1 MKFAE
6 KGKKVQE
13 PRERSWRTVFVT
25 ILNICEEA
33 WVYIF
38 HFRKILLALPVVFG
52 SIYLARLNWT
62 HLPEQVGLSLMS
74 NGQFAQLVDKGVAV
88 YGPMG
93 ITAVCLALMV
103 CSRRALYP
111 WLISLFTLI
120 LPVLILVT
128 NVFPSLGRCQMPP
141 YCGICAV
148 FNKNGGLIL

>member
-6 KGKKVQE
+6 KGKK
-13 PRERSWRTVFVT
+13 ERSPRKKSWRSALIT
-25 ILNICEEA
+25 IVNISEEA

-38 HFRKILLALPVVFG
+38 HFRKVLLCLPVVFA

-62 HLPEQVGLSLMS
+62 ILPDQVGLSLMS
-74 NGQFAQLVDKGVAV
+74 NGQFAELVSKGTAV

-111 WLISLFTLI
+111 WLISVFTLI
-120 LPVLILVT
+120 LPVLILIT
-128 NVFPSLGRCQMPP
+128 NVFPS
-141 YCGICAV
+141 
-148 FNKNGGLIL
+148 

>member
-6 KGKKVQE
+6 KGKNTKTPQ
-13 PRERSWRTVFVT
+13 ERSWRSVVVT

-38 HFRKILLALPVVFG
+38 HFRKVLLCVPVVAA

-62 HLPEQVGLSLMS
+62 QLPDQVGLSLMS
-74 NGQFAQLVDKGVAV
+74 NGQFAQTVAKEAAV

-93 ITAVCLALMV
+93 VTAICLALMV

-111 WLISLFTLI
+111 WLISVFTLV
-120 LPVLILVT
+120 LPLLILIT
-128 NVFPSLGRCQMPP
+128 NVFPS
-141 YCGICAV
+141 
-148 FNKNGGLIL
+148 